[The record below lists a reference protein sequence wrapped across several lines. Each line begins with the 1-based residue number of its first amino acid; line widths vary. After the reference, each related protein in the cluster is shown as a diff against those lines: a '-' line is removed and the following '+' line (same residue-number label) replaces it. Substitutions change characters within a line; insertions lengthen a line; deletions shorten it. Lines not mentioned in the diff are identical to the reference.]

1 MIKVFIVDDEKWVR
15 QSIKHSIAWEEHGF
29 EIASEEDDGLDALGK
44 IMELRPQIVIADIRM
59 PGLDGIELF
68 KMVRMKL
75 PHTLFIFISGYSH
88 FNYVQDALNLGAFN
102 YILKPIDAG
111 KLLEVLLNAK
121 SRTIQLEQSV
131 RDQAMARHSLGM
143 LKNRFLNALLDGTR
157 FAETALAAK
166 LKQFGLAFP
175 FGGFVV
181 LRIAI
186 DNYRSIKQH
195 LNFNDIEL
203 MSFSLRNIAAEVIA
217 KYGLIGAM
225 ADLSSGELAV
235 LLNVQQDGW
244 EETEPYVRKA
254 AEEIAA
260 SVKQYQYFTVTIG
273 MGDLVDE
280 LGRLNESNAQAGRSL
295 DYRLELGNDRVIAP
309 SDRKERED
317 RFDLLPVEEET
328 ELLKLLDGLNRPAFN
343 ERIDKLFGSLNGSR
357 IRQPFQLGFLFR
369 HICGLIFMMAA
380 RKGHSTSHLQEEQR
394 AVHDQAEGMTQADEF
409 RELLKSVADRYLLAA
424 DDAGDQGE
432 KSSAVRKMREYVY
445 AHYEEKV
452 DLQVL
457 AGHLYMHPVYL
468 SKIFKQETGGNFT
481 DFLLGY
487 RMSMAKELMRHKAY
501 ELSDIARM
509 VGFDDYS
516 YFNKQFRK
524 TQGLSP
530 QEFRK
535 TVEMIP

>member
-121 SRTIQLEQSV
+121 SRTIQLEQNV

-143 LKNRFLNALLDGTR
+143 LKNQFLNALLDGTK
-157 FAETALAAK
+157 FAEAALAAK

-175 FGGFVV
+175 FGGFVA

-186 DNYRSIKQH
+186 DNYRSIRQH

-225 ADLSSGELAV
+225 AELPSGELAV
-235 LLNVQQDGW
+235 VLNVQQEAW
-244 EETEPYVRKA
+244 EETEPYVRQV

-273 MGDLVDE
+273 MSGLVDE
-280 LGRLNESNAQAGRSL
+280 LGRLSESNAEAGRSL
-295 DYRLELGNDRVIAP
+295 DYRVELGNDRVIAP
-309 SDRKERED
+309 SDCKERED

-357 IRQPFQLGFLFR
+357 IRQPLQLGFLFR

-394 AVHDQAEGMTQADEF
+394 AVHDRAEGMTQADEF
-409 RELLKSVADRYLLAA
+409 RELLKSVADRYLLVA

-445 AHYEEKV
+445 AHYGEKV

>member
-75 PHTLFIFISGYSH
+75 PHMLFIFISGYSH

-143 LKNRFLNALLDGTR
+143 LKNQFLNALLDGTK
-157 FAETALAAK
+157 FAEAALADK

-175 FGGFVV
+175 FGGFVA

-186 DNYRSIKQH
+186 DNYRSIRQH

-225 ADLSSGELAV
+225 AELPSGELAV
-235 LLNVQQDGW
+235 VLNVQQEAW
-244 EETEPYVRKA
+244 EETEPYVRQV

-273 MGDLVDE
+273 MSGLVDE
-280 LGRLNESNAQAGRSL
+280 LGRLSESNAEAGRSL
-295 DYRLELGNDRVIAP
+295 DYRVELGNDRVIAP

-394 AVHDQAEGMTQADEF
+394 AVHDQAEEMTQADEF
-409 RELLKSVADRYLLAA
+409 RELLKSVADRYLLVA

-445 AHYEEKV
+445 AHYGEKV